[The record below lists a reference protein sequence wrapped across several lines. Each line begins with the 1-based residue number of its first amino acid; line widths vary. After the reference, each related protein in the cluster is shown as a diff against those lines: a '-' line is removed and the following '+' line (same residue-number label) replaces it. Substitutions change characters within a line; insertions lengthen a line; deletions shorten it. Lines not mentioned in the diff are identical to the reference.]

1 MTPTPSE
8 TDEALATAL
17 AQDAVNAMWSRDQA
31 AQALG
36 MEIRQVLAGS
46 ATLRMRV
53 RKDMVNGHQIYHGGL
68 IFTLADTAFAYACN
82 SYNQNTV
89 ASACHIDFLAPGR
102 EGDVLEAVAIERS
115 SAGRTGV
122 YDVEVRVVD
131 GHAVALFRGKSHRIK
146 GEVIASFEQPL
157 TSA

>member
-53 RKDMVNGHQIYHGGL
+53 RKDMVNGHQICHGGL

-131 GHAVALFRGKSHRIK
+131 GHAVALFRG
-146 GEVIASFEQPL
+146 
-157 TSA
+157 

>member
-53 RKDMVNGHQIYHGGL
+53 RKDMVNGHQICHGGL

-89 ASACHIDFLAPGR
+89 ASACNIDFLAPGR

-146 GEVIASFEQPL
+146 GEVIASFEPPL

>member
-36 MEIRQVLAGS
+36 MKIRQVLAGS

-53 RKDMVNGHQIYHGGL
+53 RKDMVNGHQICHGGL

-146 GEVIASFEQPL
+146 GEVITSFEPPL